1 MAIKGKSRT
10 KSKPRPVAR
19 APRHEPV
26 VVKPPLLVRRWVQ
39 VTAALVVGA
48 FAAVVVVWATNGL
61 RKDSHDKAAAS
72 AAQSTGATKRAA
84 GLAWQSTVEGA
95 MNQIGTLN
103 APLPPD
109 LFKTMNHDIDVMKK
123 QGTAPG
129 DALKV
134 FAAAV
139 TSAKKA
145 IGDLTNF
152 DLTSTISGKGFDV
165 GGAEYFTESKDR
177 LNSAI
182 KTYQRAAEAAIRAVH
197 ATGAEHTNLTT
208 LADNLRSD
216 ANTEFQTAWGI
227 YQSAIGAA
235 GIATT
240 PTGAGSG

>member
-1 MAIKGKSRT
+1 M
-10 KSKPRPVAR
+10 
-19 APRHEPV
+19 
-26 VVKPPLLVRRWVQ
+26 Q

-48 FAAVVVVWATNGL
+48 FAAMVVVWGTNGL

-72 AAQSTGATKRAA
+72 AAQSAGATKRAA

-103 APLPPD
+103 PPLPPD
-109 LFKTMNHDIDVMKK
+109 LFKAMNAAIDTMKK
-123 QGTAPG
+123 KGTVPT
-129 DALKV
+129 DALTT
-134 FAAAV
+134 FAAADAA
-139 TSAKKA
+139 AKKA

-152 DLTSTISGKGFDV
+152 DLTTTIAGKGFDV

-177 LNSAI
+177 LNAAI
-182 KTYQRAAEAAIRAVH
+182 KTYQRAAEAAIRAAH
-197 ATGAEHTNLTT
+197 ATGAEHTSLTGV
-208 LADNLRSD
+208 ADSLRSD